1 MQDEEAAGVGSAV
14 PTPDGASAQE
24 EEVGDDGAEAATDTA
39 VPAEPSP
46 APEAVS
52 PPSTE
57 EPANDNQSA
66 EELTATGTEY
76 GVRLL

>member
-46 APEAVS
+46 APEAVF
-52 PPSTE
+52 PPST
-57 EPANDNQSA
+57 EPANDNTSVEA
-66 EELTATGTEY
+66 TLMTGTE
-76 GVRLL
+76 